1 MQSYNVGILLF
12 NDVEVL
18 DFAGP
23 FEVFSVT
30 KDATSFDFLNVF
42 TIAHEPGNIIAK
54 NGLEV
59 VPDYTFLFHPPIQ
72 VLIVPGGDGTRK
84 IFENREYIKWI
95 QKVHENSMITASVCS
110 GARLLAKAGLLRGIP
125 VTTHHQV
132 MEEIKSISPTSK
144 LDPSKRYIERGR
156 VITSGGISAGI
167 DMSLYIVQKLL
178 GVKTAL
184 QTQKYMEYGDWR
196 SL

>member
-1 MQSYNVGILLF
+1 MQNYNVGILLF

-30 KDATSFDFLNVF
+30 KDATGFDFLNVF
-42 TIAHEPGNIIAK
+42 TVAQDSGSITAK

-59 VPDYTFLFHPPIQ
+59 IPDYTFLFHPPIQ
-72 VLIVPGGDGTRK
+72 VLIVPGGDGTK
-84 IFENREYIKWI
+84 KVMENTVYIEWI
-95 QKVHENSMITASVCS
+95 QKMHENTMITASVCS
-110 GARLLAKAGLLRGIP
+110 GARLLAKASLLRD
-125 VTTHHQV
+125 VHATTHHQV
-132 MEEIKSISPTSK
+132 VEDIKKISPTTKMDS
-144 LDPSKRYIERGR
+144 SKRFIENGR
-156 VITSGGISAGI
+156 VITAGGISAGI

-178 GVKTAL
+178 GVKTAT

>member
-1 MQSYNVGILLF
+1 MQNYNVGILLF
-12 NDVEVL
+12 DDVEVL

-30 KDATSFDFLNVF
+30 KDATGFDFLNVF
-42 TIAHEPGNIIAK
+42 TVAKDTGSINAK

-59 VPDYTFLFHPPIQ
+59 VPDYTFLFHPPIH
-72 VLIVPGGDGTRK
+72 VLIISGGDGTK
-84 IFENREYIKWI
+84 KAIEDYSHIEWI

-110 GARLLAKAGLLRGIP
+110 GARLLAQASLLRDIP

-132 MEEIKSISPTSK
+132 MEDVKKISPTSK
-144 LDPSKRYIERGR
+144 IMTSERFVEHGR
-156 VITSGGISAGI
+156 IITAGGISAGI
-167 DMSLYIVQKLL
+167 DMSLYIVKKLF
-178 GVKTAL
+178 GVKTAE